1 MKKEKNGRMKS
12 LAGKLIYKEEV
23 GKNGKKEKG
32 GRVMNKIIEKKE
44 GKERKEKIDIC
55 VLCGRPTEYSRN
67 TPVSN
72 REGYVGGCGQ
82 TCKACRNTF

>member
-1 MKKEKNGRMKS
+1 
-12 LAGKLIYKEEV
+12 
-23 GKNGKKEKG
+23 
-32 GRVMNKIIEKKE
+32 MNKIIEKKE

-72 REGYVGGCGQ
+72 REGYVEGCGQ